1 MRELDRLWDWVLPGL
16 ISLSPSGAIA
26 YYEAVADNDAA
37 FQNSERAE
45 GRAAAPNMLIAVP
58 VVPFAGR

>member
-37 FQNSERAE
+37 FQNSEREE
-45 GRAAAPNMLIAVP
+45 GRAAAPNRLIAVP